1 MVGLHA
7 YMHVMLQGKDAP
19 RLMRR
24 LSFKNSCI
32 LVPIKCSRPVLTTQ
46 LRHHQAF
53 AFSYQCLSQL
63 QLFLM
68 VKLLY
73 KTRSPFLGSQN
84 ALPVSEKTKESQ
96 MLDQRRLPRVNV
108 EAFLRELGC
117 NDGSP

>member
-1 MVGLHA
+1 MLKA
-7 YMHVMLQGKDAP
+7 YFEYPTAP
-19 RLMRR
+19 P
-24 LSFKNSCI
+24 LS
-32 LVPIKCSRPVLTTQ
+32 
-46 LRHHQAF
+46 LRI
-53 AFSYQCLSQL
+53 SYQCLSRL

-84 ALPVSEKTKESQ
+84 ARPVSEKTKESQ